1 MHRHPRARL
10 ATVLALV
17 ISLAGLIP
25 AGAAAS
31 TALLV
36 DMDNGFDFHSA
47 TQTVARGGSIEWR
60 NKGSQ
65 PHDVKSNLSGYFTSP
80 GGSGGMGKEE
90 TYTKSF
96 KQAGTFSYYCRLH
109 EDIGMQGKIV
119 VPVRVT
125 RSGSTFTIT
134 VSSSSSTGKWRNKVQ
149 VRKPGSSGW
158 TTLSTTSYRSV
169 TYSSSKTGTYK
180 FRSAV
185 KNSDTGATSGYSPTV
200 SKTR

>member
-17 ISLAGLIP
+17 LSLAGLIP

-31 TALLV
+31 TVNVTMGNDYA
-36 DMDNGFDFHSA
+36 FHPGLRVISRGD
-47 TQTVARGGSIEWR
+47 TVKWKNTVSL
-60 NKGSQ
+60 

-80 GGSGGMGKEE
+80 GGSGGLTKDE
-90 TYTKSF
+90 TYPKQF
-96 KQAGTFSYYCRLH
+96 KQAGTFVYYCRFH
-109 EDIGMQGKIV
+109 QYDDMRGKIV
-119 VPVRVT
+119 VPITVS

-134 VSSSSSTGKWRNKVQ
+134 VSSSSGTGKWRNKVQ

-185 KNSDTGATSGYSPTV
+185 KDSDTGATSGYSPTV